1 MTKIFFAAI
10 SLIVF
15 FSCQN
20 TSAPTVK
27 NSENNKNV
35 VPQKTVETVK
45 TEKASSV
52 NDNKIYTTED
62 VDVQPAYVGGI
73 NKFEAFLNKNYI
85 KPIDPEDGEPISGGV
100 IATCII
106 EKDGSV
112 SNITIL
118 RHIGYGTG
126 KELERVLKLSPKWI
140 PATKD
145 ANPVRCLQSIRH
157 YVLY

>member
-1 MTKIFFAAI
+1 MTKIFFAAA

-20 TSAPTVK
+20 TSAPAAK
-27 NSENNKNV
+27 DSQNNRKV
-35 VPQKTVETVK
+35 VPQKTVVTVK
-45 TEKASSV
+45 KEKKSLV
-52 NDNKIYTTED
+52 NDNEIYNSDD
-62 VDVQPAYVGGI
+62 VDVRPDYVGGI

-85 KPIDPEDGEPISGGV
+85 KPIDPQDGEPISGGV
-100 IATCII
+100 FGTVII

-118 RHIGYGTG
+118 RDIGYGSG
-126 KELERVLKLSPKWI
+126 KELERVLKLSPNWI

-145 ANPVRCLQSIRH
+145 GNPVRCLQSIRH